1 MHLLMIGQGL
11 RAVSQVLFA
20 SSKTFFA
27 PYKEPLEKKRLDDH
41 RNAWLKNSLFLL
53 DSVHIT
59 LIESKLN
66 EGEAG
71 YQHSDFL

>member
-1 MHLLMIGQGL
+1 MHLLMIGQGR
-11 RAVSQVLFA
+11 RAVSQVLLA

-27 PYKEPLEKKRLDDH
+27 LYKEPLAKKCLDDY
-41 RNAWLKNSLFLL
+41 RDVWLKNSLFLL

-66 EGEAG
+66 EGEPL
-71 YQHSDFL
+71 YQHSDCL